1 MNSDNSYPIVV
12 LAESEKFRNAAGEV
26 CEVEVRGERSFDK
39 CYFKVKDIG
48 RVFGV
53 KRLENDILK
62 SGKFD
67 AYIVNIFED
76 KILKKERDA
85 NRYFTYFGLL
95 KWTVL
100 ARDNEL
106 AARYSDW
113 MMKTLFT
120 VQFGNQEERE
130 VLTKKIKNPSY
141 SAFKDMTDKSASA
154 IGGIYLFKIGSVG
167 HLRKALDLPKY
178 DEDDNHMF
186 HRDNAIYKY
195 GYSNN
200 IQRRF
205 SQHKKS
211 FGKLSDKVEVEL
223 IYYAIIDDEQLRKA
237 ENKIAKEFED
247 YRFITKGHRELLVLS
262 DDQVCDE
269 CKQLYKKIQKKYGK
283 TNVELR
289 TAVKESK
296 KVIKNVNS
304 ELRKATIRAGMLEIE
319 NELLKQK
326 LQKHEDDSD
335 DESVRSFNRFEDES
349 ETDSECECDSDSDD
363 E

>member
-1 MNSDNSYPIVV
+1 MNSDNSYPIIV

-53 KRLENDILK
+53 KRLDNDITK
-62 SGKFD
+62 KAAKYVEGIH
-67 AYIVNIFED
+67 YIKVNEASYLIRNCDGNVIF
-76 KILKKERDA
+76 
-85 NRYFTYFGLL
+85 FTYHGMMTWLYSAHDGSTHHYI
-95 KWTVL
+95 KWIET
-100 ARDNEL
+100 
-106 AARYSDW
+106 
-113 MMKTLFT
+113 TLFT
-120 VQFGNQEERE
+120 VQFGNQEERK
-130 VLTKKIKNPSY
+130 VLAKKIKNPSY

-154 IGGIYLFKIGSVG
+154 ICGIYLFKIGSVR

-205 SQHKKS
+205 SQHQKS

-223 IYYAIIDDEQLRKA
+223 IYYATIDEEQLRKA
-237 ENKIAKEFED
+237 ENKIAEKFAD
-247 YRFITKGHRELLVLS
+247 YRVVTKGNRELLVLS
-262 DDQVCDE
+262 DDQVEQE
-269 CKQLYKKIQKKYGK
+269 CKRVYQRIQKRYGK
-283 TNVELR
+283 INVELR

-304 ELRKATIRAGMLEIE
+304 ELRKATILAGLLEIE

-335 DESVRSFNRFEDES
+335 DESVRSHNAYEDDSES
-349 ETDSECECDSDSDD
+349 ESDSDS

>member
-1 MNSDNSYPIVV
+1 V

-53 KRLENDILK
+53 KRLDNNITDTKSRYTEGIHYIKVNDALCIIRN
-62 SGKFD
+62 GDGTIKF
-67 AYIVNIFED
+67 
-76 KILKKERDA
+76 
-85 NRYFTYFGLL
+85 FTYHGMMTWLYNSH
-95 KWTVL
+95 TD
-100 ARDNEL
+100 ATQHYIN
-106 AARYSDW
+106 W

-120 VQFGNQEERE
+120 VQFGNQEDRK
-130 VLTKKIKNPSY
+130 VLSKKIKNPSY

-154 IGGIYLFKIGSVG
+154 IGGIYLFKIGSVK
-167 HLRKALDLPKY
+167 HLRKALDLPRY

-205 SQHKKS
+205 LQHKKS

-247 YRFITKGHRELLVLS
+247 YRFITKGQRELLVLS

-319 NELLKQK
+319 NELLKEKLRRQK
-326 LQKHEDDSD
+326 DDSD
-335 DESVRSFNRFEDES
+335 DESEC
-349 ETDSECECDSDSDD
+349 ECECDCESDSESVSDSDD